1 MVENLITKGKK
12 PNFNKSTAPITITKN
27 IYIFIYSFSLQR
39 TDIMKFI
46 CNRQKLNEAV
56 GNVQRAVSPKTNYP
70 ALEGI
75 LIKAENG
82 KITLCGYD
90 LEIGITTSIDAE
102 IIREG
107 SIVINA
113 RLLSDIIKRMPE
125 DRITIENS
133 EKLIVYI
140 NCGKADYKI
149 IGIDSSE
156 YPELPTI
163 TESESFTING
173 ETLQSMIKQTIYAVS
188 DKDIKPAHKGSL
200 FEIVNNTI
208 KMISVDGYRL
218 AIRKEDIEYSGEK
231 TFIVPGK
238 TLSEAEKLISE
249 DTKEVKITVGD
260 RHIIFQTEKYD
271 IITRLIEGEFMNYK
285 AAIPAV
291 HSTAIKVNTRKFI
304 DTIDRMSLL
313 LNDRMKSP
321 VRCRIEDGMIKT
333 SCNTAIGQANDEFE
347 VESEG
352 EDIEIGF
359 DNKYM
364 LDALKFCETDEV
376 RIQMNGP
383 LSPIVLLPSEGDSF
397 IFLVLPVRLKN
408 ER

>member
-1 MVENLITKGKK
+1 
-12 PNFNKSTAPITITKN
+12 
-27 IYIFIYSFSLQR
+27 
-39 TDIMKFI
+39 
-46 CNRQKLNEAV
+46 
-56 GNVQRAVSPKTNYP
+56 
-70 ALEGI
+70 
-75 LIKAENG
+75 
-82 KITLCGYD
+82 
-90 LEIGITTSIDAE
+90 
-102 IIREG
+102 
-107 SIVINA
+107 
-113 RLLSDIIKRMPE
+113 
-125 DRITIENS
+125 
-133 EKLIVYI
+133 
-140 NCGKADYKI
+140 
-149 IGIDSSE
+149 
-156 YPELPTI
+156 
-163 TESESFTING
+163 
-173 ETLQSMIKQTIYAVS
+173 
-188 DKDIKPAHKGSL
+188 
-200 FEIVNNTI
+200 
-208 KMISVDGYRL
+208 
-218 AIRKEDIEYSGEK
+218 
-231 TFIVPGK
+231 
-238 TLSEAEKLISE
+238 
-249 DTKEVKITVGD
+249 
-260 RHIIFQTEKYD
+260 
-271 IITRLIEGEFMNYK
+271 MNYK

>member
-1 MVENLITKGKK
+1 
-12 PNFNKSTAPITITKN
+12 
-27 IYIFIYSFSLQR
+27 
-39 TDIMKFI
+39 MKF
-46 CNRQKLNEAV
+46 
-56 GNVQRAVSPKTNYP
+56 
-70 ALEGI
+70 
-75 LIKAENG
+75 
-82 KITLCGYD
+82 
-90 LEIGITTSIDAE
+90 
-102 IIREG
+102 
-107 SIVINA
+107 
-113 RLLSDIIKRMPE
+113 LSDRIPVKEAAVAFPRKRDVQSPFPHTQQFEIHKPRLCAQNAAQAKEICVRHPGCLQHLAVCKKQVCGEQIGFVFRAASLVVYGCVKEGRCPE
-125 DRITIENS
+125 RLRMKHDVPQLVGCHDPPAGLGEISVDADKIAAQKIARKALCAVQVKIDTHLNVHGIEQS
-133 EKLIVYI
+133 EGVAGAVAADKLF
-140 NCGKADYKI
+140 D
-149 IGIDSSE
+149 
-156 YPELPTI
+156 LP
-163 TESESFTING
+163 
-173 ETLQSMIKQTIYAVS
+173 A
-188 DKDIKPAHKGSL
+188 DIKPAHKGSL
-200 FEIVNNTI
+200 FEISNNTV

-238 TLSEAEKLISE
+238 TLSEVEKLISE
-249 DTKEVKITVGD
+249 DTKNVNITVGE
-260 RHIIFQTEKYD
+260 RHIIFKTEKYD

-291 HSTAIKVNTRKFI
+291 HSTEIKVNTRKFI

-321 VRCRIEDGMIKT
+321 IRCRVEDGMIKT

-359 DNKYM
+359 DNKYI

-376 RIQMNGP
+376 KIQMNGP

>member
-1 MVENLITKGKK
+1 
-12 PNFNKSTAPITITKN
+12 
-27 IYIFIYSFSLQR
+27 
-39 TDIMKFI
+39 MKFT

-75 LIKAENG
+75 FIKTEQG

-90 LEIGITTSIDAE
+90 LEIGITTSIEAD
-102 IIREG
+102 IIKEG

-140 NCGKADYKI
+140 TCGKADYKI
-149 IGIDSSE
+149 IGIDSNE
-156 YPELPTI
+156 YPELPTV
-163 TESESFTING
+163 TESESFSING

-200 FEIVNNTI
+200 FEISNNTV

-238 TLSEAEKLISE
+238 TLSEVEKLISE
-249 DTKEVKITVGD
+249 DTKNVNITVGE
-260 RHIIFQTEKYD
+260 RHIIFKTEKSD

-291 HSTAIKVNTRKFI
+291 HSTEIKVNTRKFI

-321 VRCRIEDGMIKT
+321 IRCRVEDGMIKT

-359 DNKYM
+359 DNKYI

-376 RIQMNGP
+376 KIQMNGP